1 MIHLLRSARLG
12 GLRLFYGE
20 PDSWLPAAEEPYGE
34 SPPGSSRLPHQ
45 QTFRRYVQVLRLDTT
60 GS

>member
-34 SPPGSSRLPHQ
+34 SPL
-45 QTFRRYVQVLRLDTT
+45 VQVACRISRRS
-60 GS
+60 GGMCKCCA

>member
-1 MIHLLRSARLG
+1 MFRAMIHLLRSARLG

-34 SPPGSSRLPHQ
+34 SPL
-45 QTFRRYVQVLRLDTT
+45 VQVACRISRRPLDEALL
-60 GS
+60 